1 MPASH
6 PDVCAA
12 ELLINEESRRLF
24 VMLQSPGPDQRRILR
39 LVEEFNGH
47 LDPAQLSGALR
58 LLVAR
63 AQPSRGLRG
72 GCPPGTR

>member
-1 MPASH
+1 
-6 PDVCAA
+6 
-12 ELLINEESRRLF
+12 
-24 VMLQSPGPDQRRILR
+24 MLQSPGPDQRRILR

-47 LDPAQLSGALR
+47 LDPAQLSSALR